1 MSTWIQWLNCNQVR
15 FKVLSRDIPISSDII
30 LERTKLKLFLSGE
43 LFQTD
48 FRRHARI
55 EKSYKL
61 VQ

>member
-1 MSTWIQWLNCNQVR
+1 MAELQSGW
-15 FKVLSRDIPISSDII
+15 FPIFSDII
-30 LERTKLKLFLSGE
+30 LERTKNDFLSGE

-55 EKSYKL
+55 EKSYQF